1 MGRQF
6 TALRVIGTIFKVF
19 AWLALILGVLA
30 AIGVLV
36 ASFALETP
44 INIPGVGMG
53 GPLAG
58 IAVFFVALLAS
69 IIYFLL
75 LYAIGEAIY
84 LILAIEENTRRSA
97 WLLQQQ
103 YTAAEPTY
111 TARPGTAGYSE

>member
-6 TALRVIGTIFKVF
+6 TALRVIGTIFKVL

-36 ASFALETP
+36 ASFTLEDQIT
-44 INIPGVGMG
+44 IPGLGMA
-53 GPLAG
+53 GPLTG
-58 IAVFFVALLAS
+58 IAVFFVALLVS

-75 LYAIGEAIY
+75 LYAVGETIY
-84 LILAIEENTRRSA
+84 LVLAIEENTRRSA

-103 YTAAEPTY
+103 YAPVDTSYA
-111 TARPGTAGYSE
+111 ARPGTPGYTE